1 MSTTLKV
8 LLIGEGGVGK
18 STFVQKC
25 IAENDGYRFVENV
38 SILKLNDSLKILI
51 KEDYKIDD
59 SFNFHIFMIDQIPNS
74 DSKFYE

>member
-25 IAENDGYRFVENV
+25 IAENE
-38 SILKLNDSLKILI
+38 LL
-51 KEDYKIDD
+51 
-59 SFNFHIFMIDQIPNS
+59 
-74 DSKFYE
+74 